1 MSLGDT
7 VFFAGR
13 SEEYG
18 IKLPKL
24 PKPKVMSPKDFGK
37 MLYKVTG
44 IEGGVKAG
52 QALAKCKQS
61 DSKCIAKNLGN
72 MAVAYNP
79 VLSAKDRL
87 SGIPGIGSKLGNVF
101 DQVTGV
107 GALKSSTTSLIRC
120 KPNDAKCMAKGI
132 AETGLAASSFV
143 PGAGAGA
150 RAASIAR
157 TAAVTAGKAAAG
169 AAKAAKAGKA
179 AAGVAKAGKAAA
191 GAAKTGAKLAGKG
204 LKAAGEM
211 GLDAAGGALDFAGD
225 NAGALAG
232 GAALLGAGALGAAAM
247 SRMGGAGE
255 ATQGMDGGPMV
266 APGGSMGMAGG
277 YGGMPG
283 GYPYIPPAA
292 PAPVIVPAA
301 PAAPAAQAPP
311 IKINIQISGKDMAAS
326 SGAFGDE
333 IIGKPQPSG
342 RASSRLA
349 DEEEEEAPSGGA
361 KAALL
366 GLAKGA
372 ISKKMSGGESFTLTG
387 APVER
392 GVNWFAVIFF
402 VMCILVL
409 FFTSR

>member
-37 MLYKVTG
+37 ALYKFSGAEGLVTSG
-44 IEGGVKAG
+44 KAIS
-52 QALAKCKQS
+52 KCKPN
-61 DSKCIAKNLGN
+61 DSKCIAKNLGEL
-72 MAVAYNP
+72 A
-79 VLSAKDRL
+79 LSA
-87 SGIPGIGSKLGNVF
+87 SG
-101 DQVTGV
+101 
-107 GALKSSTTSLIRC
+107 
-120 KPNDAKCMAKGI
+120 
-132 AETGLAASSFV
+132 FV
-143 PGAGAGA
+143 PGVGGAA

-157 TAAVTAGKAAAG
+157 TAAVTGVRAAATTAKAAKTAASAAKLGKAASG
-169 AAKAAKAGKA
+169 AAKAGKA
-179 AAGVAKAGKAAA
+179 AA
-191 GAAKTGAKLAGKG
+191 KLAGKG
-204 LKAAGEM
+204 AKMAGEAV
-211 GLDAAGGALDFAGD
+211 LDAGGSVMDFAED

-232 GAALLGAGALGAAAM
+232 GAALLGTGALGAAAM
-247 SRMGGAGE
+247 SRMGGGGGGVEGA
-255 ATQGMDGGPMV
+255 QGMAGGMP
-266 APGGSMGMAGG
+266 GG

-283 GYPYIPPAA
+283 GYGGMPGGMPGGYGGMSGGYPYTPPASS
-292 PAPVIVPAA
+292 APVIVPPA

-333 IIGKPQPSG
+333 VIGKPLPPG
-342 RASSRLA
+342 RASVAEA
-349 DEEEEEAPSGGA
+349 DAEEEAPSGGGA
-361 KAALL
+361 KAALI
-366 GLAKGA
+366 GLAKKHVAGD
-372 ISKKMSGGESFTLTG
+372 ESFTLTG
-387 APVER
+387 APVKR

>member
-52 QALAKCKQS
+52 QALAKCKPS
-61 DSKCIAKNLGN
+61 DARCIAKNLGN
-72 MAVAYNP
+72 MAVAYSP
-79 VLSAKDRL
+79 LMSAKDRL

-101 DQVTGV
+101 DQVSGV
-107 GALKSSTTSLIRC
+107 GALKSSAGGLIRC
-120 KPNDAKCMAKGI
+120 KPNDSKCIANGI

-143 PGAGAGA
+143 PGAGAAG
-150 RAASIAR
+150 RAASVAR
-157 TAAVTAGKAAAG
+157 TAATA
-169 AAKAAKAGKA
+169 
-179 AAGVAKAGKAAA
+179 
-191 GAAKTGAKLAGKG
+191 AKLAKGAKTASSLAKGAKTVAKFAGKG
-204 LKAAGEM
+204 AKMAGEAAM
-211 GLDAAGGALDFAGD
+211 SAGGSAMDFAED

-232 GAALLGAGALGAAAM
+232 GAALLGAGALGAAAL
-247 SRMGGAGE
+247 SRMGGGAE
-255 ATQGMDGGPMV
+255 AAQGMAGGEY
-266 APGGSMGMAGG
+266 GGMAGG
-277 YGGMPG
+277 YGGMAG
-283 GYPYIPPAA
+283 GYGGMAGGGYGGMAGGGYGGMAGGYGYPPPPAA
-292 PAPVIVPAA
+292 SAPVIV

-326 SGAFGDE
+326 SGVFEDE
-333 IIGKPQPSG
+333 IIGKPAPPG
-342 RASSRLA
+342 RATVA
-349 DEEEEEAPSGGA
+349 AEEEEAPSGGA
-361 KAALL
+361 KSALL

-372 ISKKMSGGESFTLTG
+372 LAKKMSGGESFTLTG